1 MATGIVQ
8 EQHTEIHVLS
18 VVTVATNALAV
29 ARKHVN
35 PMGSGLARMLSD
47 VKVNFPTH
55 YEYGVL

>member
-1 MATGIVQ
+1 MAKGIAQ
-8 EQHTEIHVLS
+8 EQRTETHALL

-29 ARKHVN
+29 TRKHVN
-35 PMGSGLARMLSD
+35 LMGSGRARMLSD